1 MDDIEATV
9 KLVFDEKRKLV
20 DIDQAQLAQIF
31 DKFRTFGLAP
41 LYMEGHEGSLFR
53 KHMSFG
59 RAYQHM
65 SNPMMKAS
73 ESNVEYVNID
83 YDAESWLCYQQCL

>member
-1 MDDIEATV
+1 MFLCCRHRMDDIEATV

-20 DIDQAQLAQIF
+20 DIDKAQLAQIF

-59 RAYQHM
+59 SAYKHVQ
-65 SNPMMKAS
+65 SND
-73 ESNVEYVNID
+73 ESI
-83 YDAESWLCYQQCL
+83 